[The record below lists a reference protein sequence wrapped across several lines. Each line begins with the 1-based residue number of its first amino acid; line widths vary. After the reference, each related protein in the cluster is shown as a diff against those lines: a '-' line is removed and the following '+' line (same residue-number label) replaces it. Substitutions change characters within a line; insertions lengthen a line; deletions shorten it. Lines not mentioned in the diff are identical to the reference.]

1 MGHIVRLRYDSVDAK
16 GLQSTIKISA
26 NNSAMEIGINEAS
39 LNGAG
44 LHEDVNTDFD
54 YLQA

>member
-39 LNGAG
+39 LNAAG
-44 LHEDVNTDFD
+44 LHEDVNTHFD